1 MAEDQSSPSSPSA
14 ASSLAEP
21 SAAAELVAY
30 QDGAVVSRT
39 LIKKPVGTV
48 TAFAFDAGQGLS
60 EHTAPYDALVQ
71 VLDGRAA
78 ITVGGV
84 AHDVSAGE
92 MLMLPAN
99 VPHALHA
106 PQRFKMMLTMIRA

>member
-1 MAEDQSSPSSPSA
+1 MDEGSA
-14 ASSLAEP
+14 LARP
-21 SAAAELVAY
+21 TAAAELVAY

-39 LIKKPVGTV
+39 LVKKPVGTV

-71 VLDGRAA
+71 VLDGRAT
-78 ITVGGV
+78 ITVGGA
-84 AHDVSAGE
+84 AHDVVAGE
-92 MLMLPAN
+92 MLLLPAN

-106 PQRFKMMLTMIRA
+106 PQRFKMVLTMIRA